1 MDSYVTGTAI
11 RQLREAKHMTQ
22 AELAEKLA
30 VSAKAISK
38 WETAH
43 GLPDIS
49 LLEPLAAALG
59 VSVLEL
65 MQGEPVVNRNRSANL
80 LRSKLYVCPLCG
92 NVLHATGQAVVS
104 CCGITLPPL
113 DISEADDA
121 DEHHQLTLERVEDEL
136 FVTIH
141 HPMTKDHYI
150 SFIACLTGD
159 KLQLVKLYPEGD
171 ASCRFKITGAGVLYF
186 YCNRHG
192 LMKAPDFRA
201 AARHTPSQKL
211 HLREPDEGDREQ
223 VMAYREEF
231 LAISSCPL
239 CGNVLHATG
248 QAVVSCCGIT
258 LPPLDI
264 SEADDADEHHQLTL
278 ERVED
283 ELFVTIH
290 HPMTKDHYISFIAC
304 LTGDKLQL
312 VKLYPEGDASC
323 RFKITGAGVLYF
335 YCNRHGLMKAPDFRA
350 AARHT
355 PSQKLHLRE
364 PDEGDREQVMAYREE
379 FLAISSRLDG
389 TSALDKYDDFGQW
402 LADIRRLKDPA
413 TTPAGFVPA
422 TQYLALDEQEHLV
435 GMTNLRH
442 HLNDYLLAYGGHIG
456 YSVRPSERKNG
467 YASQMLRQTLE
478 KAKER
483 GISKVRICCD
493 HYNIASAKTIQACGG
508 ILEDEMFDS
517 SDGMLTQRYWI
528 ENR

>member
-201 AARHTPSQKL
+201 AARHTP
-211 HLREPDEGDREQ
+211 P
-223 VMAYREEF
+223 
-231 LAISSCPL
+231 
-239 CGNVLHATG
+239 
-248 QAVVSCCGIT
+248 
-258 LPPLDI
+258 
-264 SEADDADEHHQLTL
+264 
-278 ERVED
+278 
-283 ELFVTIH
+283 
-290 HPMTKDHYISFIAC
+290 
-304 LTGDKLQL
+304 
-312 VKLYPEGDASC
+312 
-323 RFKITGAGVLYF
+323 
-335 YCNRHGLMKAPDFRA
+335 
-350 AARHT
+350 
-355 PSQKLHLRE
+355 QKLHLRE

-389 TSALDKYDDFGQW
+389 TSALDKYDDFDQW
-402 LADIRRLKDPA
+402 LADIRKLKDPA

-467 YASQMLRQTLE
+467 YASQMLRLTLE

-493 HYNIASAKTIQACGG
+493 HYNIASAKTIQSNGG
-508 ILEDEMFDS
+508 VLEDEMFDS